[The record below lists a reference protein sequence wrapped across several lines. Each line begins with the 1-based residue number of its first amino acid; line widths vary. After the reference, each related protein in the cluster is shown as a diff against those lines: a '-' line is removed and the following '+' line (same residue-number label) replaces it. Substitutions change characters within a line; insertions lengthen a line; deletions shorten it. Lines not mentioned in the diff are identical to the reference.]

1 MIRCIFDLQET
12 SSALYVE
19 FRPTARSMQKWVSGS
34 GKTVSAADLASYM
47 STHPGAQRKAFDA
60 VLEASRT
67 IDAKYGTQITQSFW
81 KNIIKENYTS
91 YP

>member
-1 MIRCIFDLQET
+1 
-12 SSALYVE
+12 
-19 FRPTARSMQKWVSGS
+19 
-34 GKTVSAADLASYM
+34 M